1 MINDL
6 IGLRHE
12 TAAKFFPGCKTIDCF
27 GLFIETRKRLGLH
40 DFADDFEWV
49 YQEIDNQTLPLR
61 KIAAYMKKIARRTDC
76 PIEGDLAV
84 LPSKATTIGLGVVVN
99 GGILTITENGSSF
112 WCPMV
117 KDVKFW
123 TPVNSSALN

>member
-12 TAAKFFPGCKTIDCF
+12 LTARFSPGCKTIDCF

-49 YQEIDNQTLPLR
+49 YQEIDSQTLPLR
-61 KIAAYMKKIARRTDC
+61 KIAACMKKIAQRIDR

-84 LPSKATTIGLGVVVN
+84 LPSKATTIGLGVVIN
-99 GGILTITENGSSF
+99 GGILTITENGLSF
-112 WCPMV
+112 WCPMI
-117 KDVKFW
+117 KEAKFW
-123 TPVNSSALN
+123 TPINLAALN